1 MFIYVTVLLIISRE
15 SASCVVVFPGGLFSK
30 SIMLLRDQMF
40 RQHWQ
45 QSVRAGEVD
54 RLNGVL
60 VRLRASA
67 QGPSVGEA
75 ICGDTKRIELL
86 GSSSHPRERW
96 TR

>member
-1 MFIYVTVLLIISRE
+1 
-15 SASCVVVFPGGLFSK
+15 
-30 SIMLLRDQMF
+30 
-40 RQHWQ
+40 
-45 QSVRAGEVD
+45 
-54 RLNGVL
+54 
-60 VRLRASA
+60 LRASA